1 LSAARLFLPM
11 PKLVNLTPECP
22 NAGIRDLGRI
32 FLVDG
37 GNGNEEQGK
46 LHETRLGPHLQP
58 PSKRRVK
65 SAEAVNDWSTTRL
78 LSIADVVPSVSQYF
92 LLKLPETV

>member
-1 LSAARLFLPM
+1 
-11 PKLVNLTPECP
+11 
-22 NAGIRDLGRI
+22 
-32 FLVDG
+32 
-37 GNGNEEQGK
+37 
-46 LHETRLGPHLQP
+46 
-58 PSKRRVK
+58 VK